1 MLYIYVKNKKRL
13 MKIIAILLLLSSF
26 VTNKVIG
33 QTANEN
39 SEVTKQTTVFFA
51 QCMLSI
57 TDEEELKAIEVNL
70 RSNPYISIVRVD
82 IPTRRVFLLTKN
94 ISFFSEENVTS
105 WLGDAASKAS
115 CIQVGIYGIDPVAN
129 YPFTNCN

>member
-1 MLYIYVKNKKRL
+1 

-33 QTANEN
+33 QTANQN
-39 SEVTKQTTVFFA
+39 SDVTKTTTVFFA
-51 QCMLSI
+51 QCLLSI
-57 TDEEELKAIEVNL
+57 ADEGELKAIEVNL
-70 RSNPYISIVRVD
+70 RSNPFISIVRVD
-82 IPTRRVFLLTKN
+82 IPTKRVFLLTKN
-94 ISFFSEENVTS
+94 ISIVSEENVTS

-115 CIQVGIYGIDPVAN
+115 CIQVGIYGIDPIAK